1 MLCGKTI
8 KQAAVSTAMAMT
20 KARLLREHLRGFL
33 GYQVSGCNI
42 FVRELAGI
50 ERLRKGLGRLRA
62 NKIRWDLLARWASV
76 RPRPEEIE
84 NSSSKSQAHCHQHS
98 KELPIRWFHF
108 LFFLHSNLAQLDLEF
123 RSVLLQRPAPES
135 PFLHEH
141 EKYRD
146 ENKNVNGGGDH
157 ASDD

>member
-62 NKIRWDLLARWASV
+62 NKIRREMLPPCAGGPARA
-76 RPRPEEIE
+76 RGRIK
-84 NSSSKSQAHCHQHS
+84 KSLQKRTPTPQHH
-98 KELPIRWFHF
+98 K
-108 LFFLHSNLAQLDLEF
+108 
-123 RSVLLQRPAPES
+123 
-135 PFLHEH
+135 
-141 EKYRD
+141 
-146 ENKNVNGGGDH
+146 KNPNP
-157 ASDD
+157 